1 MGGWKEGIECEFDS
15 RVRFR
20 ERNDRLASRRATKI
34 HVREARSLE
43 TRRKTIPRRASLRA
57 LKSPGFPP
65 ALH

>member
-34 HVREARSLE
+34 HVCVRHAAWKPDVKRSRGARLC
-43 TRRKTIPRRASLRA
+43 
-57 LKSPGFPP
+57 G
-65 ALH
+65 H